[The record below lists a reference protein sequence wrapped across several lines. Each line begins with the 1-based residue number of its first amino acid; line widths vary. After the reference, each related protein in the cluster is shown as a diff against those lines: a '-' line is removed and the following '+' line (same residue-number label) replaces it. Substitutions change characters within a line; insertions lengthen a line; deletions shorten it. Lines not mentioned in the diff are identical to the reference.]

1 METASATTLIAA
13 ADALARALRDGR
25 PPPDDVPETIAWAA
39 LDAAG
44 IGGGYRAAVVAAGG
58 PRAVLAS
65 GALTAF
71 ASPRRRRQ
79 LLDGGAVA
87 ARLALLP
94 PWLGVG
100 FGIVADDIRLRRF
113 VDHPACAFYSA
124 GADVPD
130 AGRPV
135 IGIVGSREAGPA
147 LLART
152 GRLAARLAGAGAVVV
167 SGGAVGVD
175 QAAQQAARRAGG
187 DVVVISG
194 QSLSGRVGLPH
205 DVVADPGLCWLTPY
219 APWSPGRPHGRFA
232 QRNAF
237 IAAMA
242 DVVVAVA
249 GGPKSGTRH
258 TIEAG
263 LLFGRPVVGLAPCA
277 AQPELASLAERLT
290 ESEAGV
296 VVDDDTDLAG
306 LLALRPVADGH
317 TRWQHHGQL
326 RLPLPPSSP
335 SSSCSANAVPPALA
349 ASATCFHPATVDHAL
364 VRLLQAR
371 GPLSIDD
378 AAAALA
384 VSVRELLVD
393 VAELELD
400 GALRREGAVLAPARV

>member
-1 METASATTLIAA
+1 MEVRSAITAASC
-13 ADALARALRDGR
+13 DALCRALGAGQ
-25 PPPDDVPETIAWAA
+25 PPPEDTPEALCWAA

-58 PRAVLAS
+58 PLAVLRG
-65 GALTAF
+65 GALSAF

-79 LLDGGAVA
+79 LLDVDAVA
-87 ARLALLP
+87 ARLALLS
-94 PWLGVG
+94 PWLHLGVQ
-100 FGIVADDIRLRRF
+100 IVADADRLRRF
-113 VDHPACAFYSA
+113 ADHPACAFYGA
-124 GADVPD
+124 GAPLPD
-130 AGRPV
+130 PARPV
-135 IGIVGSREAGPA
+135 IAIVGSREAGPA

-152 GRLAARLAGAGAVVV
+152 ARLAARLAGAGAVVV
-167 SGGAVGVD
+167 SGGAIGVD
-175 QAAQQAARRAGG
+175 QAAQQAARAVGG

-194 QSLSGRVGLPH
+194 AALAGRLALPIE
-205 DVVADPGLCWLTPY
+205 VLADPGLCWLTPY

-242 DVVVAVA
+242 DVIVAVA

-263 LLFGRPVVGLAPCA
+263 LLFGRPVAGLGPCA
-277 AQPELASLAERLT
+277 AQPELGALAARLV

-296 VVDDDTDLAG
+296 IVDDDVDLAG
-306 LLALRPVADGH
+306 LLGLRPIVDGH

-326 RLPLPPSSP
+326 RLPLLSST
-335 SSSCSANAVPPALA
+335 SSLPPAIA
-349 ASATCFHPATVDHAL
+349 GSPTCLGARGADHAL
-364 VRLLQAR
+364 LRLLRAR

-384 VSVRELLVD
+384 VGVRDLLVD

-400 GALRREGAVLAPARV
+400 GALRRDGAVLSPARG

>member
-1 METASATTLIAA
+1 
-13 ADALARALRDGR
+13 
-25 PPPDDVPETIAWAA
+25 
-39 LDAAG
+39 
-44 IGGGYRAAVVAAGG
+44 
-58 PRAVLAS
+58 VLAS

-79 LLDGGAVA
+79 LLDPQAVA
-87 ARLALLP
+87 ARLSLLS

-100 FGIVADDIRLRRF
+100 IGIVADDVRLRRF
-113 VDHPACAFYSA
+113 ADHPACAFFGA

-130 AGRPV
+130 PARPV
-135 IGIVGSREAGPA
+135 VGIVGSREAGPA
-147 LLART
+147 LLERT
-152 GRLAARLAGAGAVVV
+152 ARLAARWAQAGAVVV

-175 QAAQQAARRAGG
+175 QAAQRAAREAGG
-187 DVVVISG
+187 EVVVISG
-194 QSLSGRVGLPH
+194 QALSGRVGLPH
-205 DVVADPGLCWLTPY
+205 DVVVDPGLCWLTPY
-219 APWSPGRPHGRFA
+219 APWSPGRPKGRFA

-263 LLFGRPVVGLAPCA
+263 LLFGRPVVALAPCA
-277 AQPELASLAERLT
+277 AQPELASLAERLVV
-290 ESEAGV
+290 SEAGV
-296 VVDDDTDLAG
+296 VVDDDIDLAG
-306 LLALRPVADGH
+306 LLALRPVKDGH

-326 RLPLPPSSP
+326 LLPWSASSSSSP
-335 SSSCSANAVPPALA
+335 SGLAPSLSS
-349 ASATCFHPATVDHAL
+349 SATCFAPADTDHAL
-364 VRLLQAR
+364 LRLLAAR

-400 GALRREGAVLAPARV
+400 GALRREGAVLSPARA

>member
-1 METASATTLIAA
+1 MDATATA
-13 ADALARALRDGR
+13 ADSVAATAALCRALADGQ
-25 PPPDDVPETIAWAA
+25 PPPNDVPETLCWAA

-44 IGGGYRAAVVAAGG
+44 IAGGYRAAVVAAGG
-58 PRAVLAS
+58 PRAVLRG
-65 GALTAF
+65 GALSAF

-79 LLDGGAVA
+79 LLDAGATA
-87 ARLALLP
+87 ARLSLLS

-100 FGIVADDIRLRRF
+100 VEIVADDARLCRF
-113 VDHPACAFYSA
+113 ADHPACAFYGA
-124 GADVPD
+124 GAALPD
-130 AGRPV
+130 PARPV
-135 IGIVGSREAGPA
+135 VGIVGSRAAGPA
-147 LLART
+147 LLERT
-152 GRLAARLAGAGAVVV
+152 AQLSARLAQAGAVVV
-167 SGGAVGVD
+167 SGGAIGVD
-175 QAAQQAARRAGG
+175 QAAQRAARGVGG

-194 QSLSGRVGLPH
+194 QSLSGRIALPH
-205 DVVADPGLCWLTPY
+205 DVIVDPGLCWLTPY

-263 LLFGRPVVGLAPCA
+263 MLFGRPVAALAPCA
-277 AQPELASLAERLT
+277 TQPELASLAERLVV
-290 ESEAGV
+290 SGAGV
-296 VVDDDTDLAG
+296 VVDDAIDLAG
-306 LLALRPVADGH
+306 LLALCPVVDGH

-326 RLPLPPSSP
+326 ILPWSSPPSWSSPGCSP
-335 SSSCSANAVPPALA
+335 SLSS
-349 ASATCFHPATVDHAL
+349 SATCFASADTDHAL
-364 VRLLQAR
+364 LRLLAAR

-400 GALRREGAVLAPARV
+400 GALRREGAVLSPARA